1 MSFLFL
7 SIFCST
13 AIVLLF
19 KSLGVWQIKVFPT
32 ICLNYLVCV
41 GCAWAVEGAF
51 PLQAADINEPWF
63 PYALFLGVIF
73 ITGFNITAMTV
84 QFFSVTVAAVMQK
97 MSLVLTVIYTIAFF
111 NESANVIKILGIAL
125 ALMAILFINF
135 PNRKK
140 DDLQRRRRWYY
151 YLFPAY
157 TMLSSALIEIIFF
170 RIEKSTGNGADL
182 GFIALIFGIAG
193 LLGNITLII
202 GLISRKIIFGKKE
215 IMAGTILGVIN
226 FGSIYF
232 LLKVLGIGWE
242 GSVVFP
248 VNNVSIISLSTI
260 IAIFAFREKLRPIN
274 TIGLMA
280 ALVSIVLIALS

>member
-1 MSFLFL
+1 MTFLLL
-7 SIFCST
+7 SILCST

-41 GCAWAVEGAF
+41 LCAWAVEGAF
-51 PLQAADINEPWF
+51 PLQVSDIDQPWF
-63 PYALFLGVIF
+63 PYALFLGVVF

-97 MSLVLTVIYTIAFF
+97 MSLVLTVIYTILFF
-111 NESANVIKILGIAL
+111 DERVNTLKIIGISL
-125 ALMAILFINF
+125 AILAILFINF

-140 DDLQRRRRWYY
+140 DGLIRPRKWYL

-157 TMLSSALIEIIFF
+157 TLLSSALIEIIFF
-170 RIEKSTGNGADL
+170 RIEKMTSNGADL

-193 LLGNITLII
+193 IIGNIILLF
-202 GLISRKIIFGKKE
+202 GLLSRKIVFGGKE
-215 IMAGTILGVIN
+215 ILAGAFLGVIN

-232 LLKVLGIGWE
+232 LLKTIGIGWE
-242 GSVVFP
+242 GSVIFP

-260 IAIFAFREKLRPIN
+260 IAIFVFRERLRKIN
-274 TIGLMA
+274 AIGLLA
-280 ALVSIVLIALS
+280 ALLSIVLIALS